1 MSYAGAHR
9 RAHVGISN
17 DKTGENPVRRKSK
30 VSLSSVRQ
38 LRVSRP
44 LRRGRKA

>member
-1 MSYAGAHR
+1 MSHVGAYG
-9 RAHVGISN
+9 RAYVGISN
-17 DKTGENPVRRKSK
+17 DKTSENLVRRKPK

-44 LRRGRKA
+44 LRRAREG